1 MQMRLILQWV
11 MIILFFVVALVM
23 ELAPWP
29 IGFQAFKPS
38 WLVLVLTYWALAIPN
53 KVSIGIAFLLGVIW
67 DIVLGSTLGIHAL
80 VLSVA
85 FYFIAKNYLVLR
97 NLSLWFQSLLVIIFV
112 FSIRFAIFLVEL
124 FLHSAVFNWQEIFG
138 AIASG
143 ILWPW
148 VFLLMR
154 KMRRKVGLS

>member
-1 MQMRLILQWV
+1 MQMRLILQWAT
-11 MIILFFVVALVM
+11 ILLFFIVALVM

-29 IGFQAFKPS
+29 LDFQAFKPS
-38 WLVLVLTYWALAIPN
+38 WLILVLLYWVLAIPN
-53 KVSIGIAFLLGVIW
+53 KVNIGFAFLLGVIW
-67 DIVLGSTLGIHAL
+67 GVVLGSSLGIHAL
-80 VLSVA
+80 VLSIA

-112 FSIRFAIFLVEL
+112 FAIRLTIFLVEF
-124 FLHSAVFNWQEIFG
+124 FLHSAAFNWQEIFG
-138 AIASG
+138 AVASG

-154 KMRRKVGLS
+154 KIRRKVKLH

>member
-1 MQMRLILQWV
+1 MQMRLILQWAT
-11 MIILFFVVALVM
+11 IIVFFVVALVM

-29 IGFQAFKPS
+29 TGFQAFKPS
-38 WLVLVLTYWALAIPN
+38 WLVLVLTYWVLAIPN
-53 KVSIGIAFLLGVIW
+53 KVSIGVAFLLGVIW
-67 DIVLGSTLGIHAL
+67 DLVLGSTLGIHAL

-85 FYFIAKNYLVLR
+85 FYFVAKNYLVLR
-97 NLSLWFQSLLVIIFV
+97 NLSLWFQSLLVILFV
-112 FSIRFAIFLVEL
+112 FGIRFALFLVEL
-124 FLHSAVFNWQEIFG
+124 SLHSAVFNWQEIFG

-154 KMRRKVGLS
+154 KIRRKVGLR

>member
-1 MQMRLILQWV
+1 MQMRLILQWAT
-11 MIILFFVVALVM
+11 ILLFFIAALVM

-29 IGFQAFKPS
+29 TGFQAFKPS
-38 WLVLVLTYWALAIPN
+38 WLILVLTYWALAIPN
-53 KVSIGIAFLLGVIW
+53 KVSIGMAFLLGVIW
-67 DIVLGSTLGIHAL
+67 DLVLGSTLGVHAL

-112 FSIRFAIFLVEL
+112 FAIRFAIFLVEL

-154 KMRRKVGLS
+154 KMRRQVGLH

>member
-11 MIILFFVVALVM
+11 TIILFFVVSLVM

>member
-1 MQMRLILQWV
+1 MQMRLILQWAT
-11 MIILFFVVALVM
+11 ILLFFIAALVM

-29 IGFQAFKPS
+29 VGFQAFKPS
-38 WLVLVLTYWALAIPN
+38 WLILVLTYWALAIPN
-53 KVSIGIAFLLGVIW
+53 KVSIGMAFLLGVIW
-67 DIVLGSTLGIHAL
+67 DLVLGSTLGIHAL
-80 VLSVA
+80 VLSIA

-97 NLSLWFQSLLVIIFV
+97 NLSLWLQSLLVIIFV
-112 FSIRFAIFLVEL
+112 FAIRVAIFLVEL
-124 FLHSAVFNWQEIFG
+124 FLHSAAFNWQEIFG

-154 KMRRKVGLS
+154 KMRRQVRLH

>member
-1 MQMRLILQWV
+1 MQIRLILQWAT
-11 MIILFFVVALVM
+11 ILLFFIIALVM

-29 IGFQAFKPS
+29 TGFQAFKPA
-38 WLVLVLTYWALAIPN
+38 WLILVLTYWILAIPN
-53 KVSIGIAFLLGVIW
+53 KVSIGVAFLLGVIG
-67 DIVLGSTLGIHAL
+67 DLLLGST
-80 VLSVA
+80 A

-112 FSIRFAIFLVEL
+112 FFIRIAIFLVEL
-124 FLHSAVFNWQEIFG
+124 FLHDAAVFNWQEIFG
-138 AIASG
+138 AVASG

-154 KMRRKVGLS
+154 KIRRKVRLH

>member
-11 MIILFFVVALVM
+11 MIILFFVVSLVM

>member
-11 MIILFFVVALVM
+11 MILLFFIVALVM

-38 WLVLVLTYWALAIPN
+38 WLVLVLTYWVLAIPN

-112 FSIRFAIFLVEL
+112 FFIRFAIFLVEL

>member
-1 MQMRLILQWV
+1 MQMRLILQWLT
-11 MIILFFVVALVM
+11 IFLFFVVALVM

-29 IGFQAFKPS
+29 MGFQAFKPS
-38 WLVLVLTYWALAIPN
+38 WLVLVLTYWVLAIPN

-85 FYFIAKNYLVLR
+85 FYFIAKNYLMLR

-112 FSIRFAIFLVEL
+112 FSIRLAIFLVEL

>member
-1 MQMRLILQWV
+1 MQMRLILQWAT
-11 MIILFFVVALVM
+11 ILLFFIAALVM

-29 IGFQAFKPS
+29 TGFQAFKPS
-38 WLVLVLTYWALAIPN
+38 WLILVLTYWVLAIPN
-53 KVSIGIAFLLGVIW
+53 KVSIGVAFLLGVVW
-67 DIVLGSTLGIHAL
+67 DLVLGSTLGIHAL
-80 VLSVA
+80 VLSIA

-112 FSIRFAIFLVEL
+112 FAIRFAIFLVEL

-154 KMRRKVGLS
+154 KMRRQVGVH

>member
-1 MQMRLILQWV
+1 MQPRFIFQWAT
-11 MIILFFVVALVM
+11 ILFFCIAALVL

-29 IGFQAFKPS
+29 AGVQAFKPS
-38 WLVLVLTYWALAIPN
+38 WLVLVLLYWVLAIPN
-53 KVSIGIAFLLGVIW
+53 RVSIGWAFLLGLVW
-67 DIVLGSTLGIHAL
+67 DLVLGSILGLHAL

-97 NLSLWFQSLLVIIFV
+97 NLSLWFQSLLVVVFV
-112 FSIRFAIFLVEL
+112 FAIRLLIFLAEL
-124 FLHSAVFNWQEIFG
+124 SLHSANFNWAEIFG
-138 AIASG
+138 ALASG

-154 KMRRKVGLS
+154 KTRRRVGLR

>member
-1 MQMRLILQWV
+1 MQMRLILQWAT
-11 MIILFFVVALVM
+11 ILLFFIAALVM

-29 IGFQAFKPS
+29 TGFQAFKPS
-38 WLVLVLTYWALAIPN
+38 WLILVLTYWALAIPN
-53 KVSIGIAFLLGVIW
+53 KVSIGMAFLLGVIW
-67 DIVLGSTLGIHAL
+67 DLVLGSTLGVHAL

-112 FSIRFAIFLVEL
+112 FAIRLAIFFVEL

-154 KMRRKVGLS
+154 KMRRQVGLH

>member
-1 MQMRLILQWV
+1 MQMRLILQWAT
-11 MIILFFVVALVM
+11 ILLFFIAALVM

-29 IGFQAFKPS
+29 VGFQAFKPS
-38 WLVLVLTYWALAIPN
+38 WLILVLTYWALAIPN
-53 KVSIGIAFLLGVIW
+53 KVSIGMAFLLGVIW
-67 DIVLGSTLGIHAL
+67 DLVLGSTLGIHAL
-80 VLSVA
+80 VLSIA

-112 FSIRFAIFLVEL
+112 FAIRVAIFLVEL
-124 FLHSAVFNWQEIFG
+124 FLHSAAFNWQEIFG

-154 KMRRKVGLS
+154 KMRRQVRLH